1 MYKITRKRVVRQVR
15 EKATSYRGARVRENV
30 THNATIT
37 GMDRHENVL
46 VVSNGYSIVIL
57 RALKL
62 LLAAQEIMG
71 VSGMSDVATTHNVIK
86 AVTEAFAVNPT
97 IPPEA

>member
-46 VVSNGYSIVIL
+46 VVSNESPLTLENPEVVMVPDEPPFVIC
-57 RALKL
+57 RMRVCGVE
-62 LLAAQEIMG
+62 LAA
-71 VSGMSDVATTHNVIK
+71 S
-86 AVTEAFAVNPT
+86 VNA
-97 IPPEA
+97 PPLITC

>member
-1 MYKITRKRVVRQVR
+1 MYKITRKRVVRQVK
-15 EKATSYRGARVRENV
+15 EKATVYRGARVRENV

-46 VVSNGYSIVIL
+46 VLSNGYSTVIL

-62 LLAAQEIMG
+62 LLAAQDVLGTAGI
-71 VSGMSDVATTHNVIK
+71 SDIAVTNNVIK
-86 AVTEAFAVNPT
+86 LVTETFAVNPT
-97 IPPEA
+97 TPPT